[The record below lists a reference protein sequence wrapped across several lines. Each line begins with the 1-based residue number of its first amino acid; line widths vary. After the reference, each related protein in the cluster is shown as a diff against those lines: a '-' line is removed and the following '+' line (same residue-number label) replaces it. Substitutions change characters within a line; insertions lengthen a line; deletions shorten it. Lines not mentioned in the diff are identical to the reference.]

1 MYDYKEHGKS
11 IVPLL
16 LRSDLVSDLFAS
28 SCFEIDREYNS
39 DDDQDKNDSDE
50 INENEDGLDYRIELA
65 GISTLFQLID
75 VEPRSVHH
83 QTRF

>member
-39 DDDQDKNDSDE
+39 YYEQHDYDSDAIDSD
-50 INENEDGLDYRIELA
+50 INYRTVTTGYEQLMIFIEDRI
-65 GISTLFQLID
+65 
-75 VEPRSVHH
+75 
-83 QTRF
+83 